1 MAEDSQ
7 DPSDKITTDPSP
19 KDSVSGL
26 ETPEVSI
33 GLIVVGGICLL
44 FGIAIGLVFTAK

>member
-1 MAEDSQ
+1 MSEDSQ
-7 DPSDKITTDPSP
+7 DPSNQITTNPSSKDPGS
-19 KDSVSGL
+19 DS
-26 ETPEVSI
+26 ETPEVGI